1 MAMPVLHVVGGTY
14 NWGGTYTAV
23 LSLARCAVARRRHAL
38 WMHRDIV
45 RDGAKGEIV
54 REGVI
59 RLPHGGLL
67 HDAIA
72 GLRETPALLR
82 HIRAH
87 GPMILHAH
95 TRVGIVAACLAGRIT
110 GAPLLVHMHYLAS
123 HPSLYRRLWR
133 MGRARIVFNSARTCV
148 HFGCDPV
155 RNAVI
160 HPSIVWP
167 SPAPAEFG
175 ARSRL
180 VCAGAYVRLKGFDRV
195 AEAAGVL
202 DASGQPV
209 QTVLFGCRQPALD
222 PACDRRLHRL
232 AAAIPSVMLAPW
244 ADDWSA
250 NLRAADI
257 FVHPAAVES
266 FGVAVLEAFARGIRL
281 ILGAGTLVDDLPE
294 PQRSCSVFRLSD
306 PSVNAVVQRVHE
318 ALRERV
324 DSEKLWRLR
333 RTVADRFDATR
344 NATRLED
351 LYVAMENAAGTEH
364 AGS

>member
-1 MAMPVLHVVGGTY
+1 
-14 NWGGTYTAV
+14 
-23 LSLARCAVARRRHAL
+23 
-38 WMHRDIV
+38 
-45 RDGAKGEIV
+45 
-54 REGVI
+54 
-59 RLPHGGLL
+59 
-67 HDAIA
+67 
-72 GLRETPALLR
+72 
-82 HIRAH
+82 
-87 GPMILHAH
+87 
-95 TRVGIVAACLAGRIT
+95 
-110 GAPLLVHMHYLAS
+110 
-123 HPSLYRRLWR
+123 
-133 MGRARIVFNSARTCV
+133 
-148 HFGCDPV
+148 
-155 RNAVI
+155 
-160 HPSIVWP
+160 
-167 SPAPAEFG
+167 
-175 ARSRL
+175 
-180 VCAGAYVRLKGFDRV
+180 
-195 AEAAGVL
+195 
-202 DASGQPV
+202 
-209 QTVLFGCRQPALD
+209 
-222 PACDRRLHRL
+222 
-232 AAAIPSVMLAPW
+232 MLAPW